1 MFSFFRPISASS
13 ISLSKKRPA
22 NSHAS
27 GPSYA
32 PIAISISGF
41 LVFTQTAPSWKRKDL
56 LASWNSS
63 RSLSVSLCL
72 YRGLGMLGDF
82 YHFHCSFTQHIY
94 LILLLNNE
102 GCLTRLNA
110 QKYSSKSQVLSEYA
124 TFLPC
129 HASAGCAHLNISQ
142 LNSFSPSACGHAR
155 SPAMM
160 PGRHDCQTLPFE
172 LELGTPLLA

>member
-13 ISLSKKRPA
+13 ISLSKKRPT

-72 YRGLGMLGDF
+72 CRGLGMLGDF
-82 YHFHCSFTQHIY
+82 YHFHCSFAQHIY
-94 LILLLNNE
+94 LIIYLLY
-102 GCLTRLNA
+102 RKKA
-110 QKYSSKSQVLSEYA
+110 YSDVYVVYIFFRQ
-124 TFLPC
+124 
-129 HASAGCAHLNISQ
+129 NIFMFNIKEI
-142 LNSFSPSACGHAR
+142 LF
-155 SPAMM
+155 
-160 PGRHDCQTLPFE
+160 D
-172 LELGTPLLA
+172 